1 MVARVA
7 AAVRP
12 LPAHVQ
18 ALVKRF
24 QAMQRRPRAAMGK
37 VRSAFYI
44 LSSSVVGS
52 RSWSSGHSCWYPC
65 VVCQRRRY
73 QQPAHHLSC
82 RLPRAFLMIAS
93 LVRAGSAEVPPAP
106 PRTAVFLPLVA
117 VTASGELR
125 TNVTPFPARQPS
137 KACSRRASA
146 ALSAPV
152 SSAHAQGR
160 RAGATLCT
168 PSSCAMTTADLRL
181 QAAATQRRR
190 RGQR

>member
-1 MVARVA
+1 MCLRIRARNCKLRPDPEAQRQPAARWLTPCSFVLRPLFVGSVFIAETDSSQIWSFRTVVARVA

-44 LSSSVVGS
+44 LSSSVVGR

-65 VVCQRRRY
+65 VVCRRRRY
-73 QQPAHHLSC
+73 QQPAHHLSR

-106 PRTAVFLPLVA
+106 PRTAVFL
-117 VTASGELR
+117 
-125 TNVTPFPARQPS
+125 TPGG
-137 KACSRRASA
+137 CDC
-146 ALSAPV
+146 LW
-152 SSAHAQGR
+152 
-160 RAGATLCT
+160 
-168 PSSCAMTTADLRL
+168 
-181 QAAATQRRR
+181 
-190 RGQR
+190 

>member
-1 MVARVA
+1 MQRKSLPQRLRSAVRYSWRALRPSTVAWRKTEWSELETGTELETSWSFRTVVARVA

-106 PRTAVFLPLVA
+106 PRTAVFL
-117 VTASGELR
+117 
-125 TNVTPFPARQPS
+125 TPGG
-137 KACSRRASA
+137 CDC
-146 ALSAPV
+146 LW
-152 SSAHAQGR
+152 
-160 RAGATLCT
+160 
-168 PSSCAMTTADLRL
+168 
-181 QAAATQRRR
+181 
-190 RGQR
+190 